1 MSTRTLHQIT
11 DNTWFVT
18 FTNHDWI
25 PLFQITDTYHLVYKW
40 LKLINEKY
48 SIKTL
53 AFVIMP
59 NHVHFL
65 FQLKEGNANLNK
77 VIGNGKRFMAYDI
90 IKKLEESG
98 SSELLS
104 RLASAVTDKERAK
117 GQLHKVFEAS
127 FDAKPIY
134 TFKFLYQK
142 LDYIH
147 HNPVSGK
154 WSLCD
159 EFTDY
164 PHSSA
169 AFYEFGILHPQVE
182 ITDFKEYW
190 VD

>member
-1 MSTRTLHQIT
+1 MSIRTLHQIT

-25 PLFQITDTYHLVYKW
+25 PLFQITDSYHLVYKW

-48 SIKTL
+48 EIKTL

-59 NHVHFL
+59 NHTHFL
-65 FQLKEGNANLNK
+65 FHLNRDNINLNK

-90 IKKLEESG
+90 IKKLEETSN
-98 SSELLS
+98 SELLS
-104 RLASAVTDKERAK
+104 HLASAVTDKEKAK
-117 GQLHKVFEAS
+117 GQRHKVFEPS

-154 WSLCD
+154 WNLCN

-169 AFYEFGILHPQVE
+169 AWYELGTPHPHIEV
-182 ITDFKEYW
+182 TDFREYW
-190 VD
+190 D

>member
-1 MSTRTLHQIT
+1 MATRTLHQIT

-18 FTNHDWI
+18 FTNHNWI
-25 PLFQITDTYHLVYKW
+25 PLFQITETYHLVYKW
-40 LKLINEKY
+40 LKLINERY

-65 FQLKEGNANLNK
+65 LHLEKSDINLNK
-77 VIGNGKRFMAYDI
+77 VIGNGKRFIAYDI
-90 IKKLEESG
+90 IKKLEESDN
-98 SSELLS
+98 SELLN

-117 GQLHKVFEAS
+117 GQLHRVFETS

-154 WSLCD
+154 WNLCD

-164 PHSSA
+164 PYSSA
-169 AFYEFGILHPQVE
+169 AYYELGVLHPQVE
-182 ITDFKEYW
+182 ITDFREYW
-190 VD
+190 V

>member
-1 MSTRTLHQIT
+1 MATRTQHEIT
-11 DNTWFVT
+11 ENTWFVT

-25 PLFQITDTYHLVYKW
+25 PLFQMTDTYHLVYKW

-59 NHVHFL
+59 NHAHFL
-65 FQLKEGNANLNK
+65 FHLEKDSIDLNK
-77 VIGNGKRFMAYDI
+77 IIGNGKRFMAYDI
-90 IKKLEESG
+90 IKILEGSG
-98 SSELLS
+98 NSELLC
-104 RLASAVTDKERAK
+104 RLALAVTDKERAK
-117 GQLHKVFEAS
+117 GQLHKAFESS

-164 PHSSA
+164 QHSSA
-169 AFYEFGILHPQVE
+169 AWYELGVSHPQVE
-182 ITDFKEYW
+182 ITDFREYW
-190 VD
+190 V